1 MNKLI
6 LKGKNNGFVF
16 SASHLIPNT
25 PCDTMHGHN
34 YIVDLELTNTDT
46 KNKNAIIEKTKNILK
61 KYDNLLLLSNYSF
74 NNSSDST
81 LSKMSAIKTTVNHVW
96 VYRISFLSN
105 KKRKVYD
112 IPISDVIFL
121 DGIEFITTEN
131 LAIYL
136 KIEIEQNLRNI
147 DENLSLSLVLYENYN
162 YGVKA

>member
-1 MNKLI
+1 MKLI
-6 LKGKNNGFVF
+6 LKGKDNGFAF
-16 SASHLIPNT
+16 SASHMVPDTI
-25 PCDTMHGHN
+25 CDTMHGHN
-34 YIVDLELTNTDT
+34 YIVDLELLNADI
-46 KNKNAIIEKTKNILK
+46 KNKNIIIEKTKEILK
-61 KYDNLLLLSNYSF
+61 KYNNLLLLSNSSF

-81 LSKMSAIKTTVNHVW
+81 LSKMSALKTTVNRVW

-121 DGIEFITTEN
+121 DGIEFITAEN
-131 LAIYL
+131 LAVYL

-147 DENLSLSLVLYENYN
+147 DENLSLNLVLYENYN